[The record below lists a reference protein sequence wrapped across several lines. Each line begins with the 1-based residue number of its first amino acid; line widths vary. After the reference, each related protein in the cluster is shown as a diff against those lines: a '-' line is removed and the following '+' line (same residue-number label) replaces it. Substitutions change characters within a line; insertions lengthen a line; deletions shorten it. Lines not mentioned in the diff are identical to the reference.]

1 MSGAG
6 TNLDR
11 PGLGNKR
18 CLWMSITD
26 LSCRFVSPSIAQ
38 KYDFELPQYEGID
51 QVVEVDANGQ
61 KL

>member
-1 MSGAG
+1 MSVI
-6 TNLDR
+6 DC
-11 PGLGNKR
+11 P
-18 CLWMSITD
+18 
-26 LSCRFVSPSIAQ
+26 CRFVPPSIAQ